1 MVERKMR
8 LSNNIGQDHDRK
20 DQEPD
25 EKTPYPNTKLA
36 NAYKKKMEAAGQAI
50 SDNSKYEFAYAD
62 LLAWLVSHT
71 DTFSKAKI
79 DDHPHAIRNDILLQL
94 LNEESP
100 RNCHPELFGLKSW
113 GEFVDKMDGD
123 RKGYVT
129 RSDVSKFW
137 ENYEVRNAFLKNR
150 KPINISSLG
159 DLAGQTFN
167 SIFTVNEETLLRDP
181 HNAARVCNLS
191 AKYVHTLCLELEQD
205 DRDFLCAL
213 GKRDTLA
220 WIKKHQ

>member
-8 LSNNIGQDHDRK
+8 LNNSIAQDNERK

-25 EKTPYPNTKLA
+25 KDIPYPNTKLA
-36 NAYKKKMEAAGQAI
+36 NAYRKKMDDAGQAI

-71 DTFSKAKI
+71 DTLSKTKV

-100 RNCHPELFGLKSW
+100 RNCNPELFGLASW
-113 GEFVDKMDGD
+113 GEFVNKMDGD

-129 RSDVSKFW
+129 RGDVSKFW
-137 ENYEVRNAFLKNR
+137 EKYEVRNAFLKNR
-150 KPINISSLG
+150 KPIIISSLG

-191 AKYVHTLCLELEQD
+191 AKYVHTLSLELEQE
-205 DRDFLCAL
+205 DRDFLYAL
-213 GKRDTLA
+213 GEKETLA
-220 WIKKHQ
+220 WIKKHK